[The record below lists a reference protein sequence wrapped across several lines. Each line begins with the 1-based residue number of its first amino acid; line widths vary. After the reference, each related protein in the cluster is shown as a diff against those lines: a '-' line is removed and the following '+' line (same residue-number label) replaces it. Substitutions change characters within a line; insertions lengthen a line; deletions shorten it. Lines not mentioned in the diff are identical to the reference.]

1 MSHPEHTVKS
11 RVAAISILASA
22 VMAAAKFVVGIA
34 IGSLALISEAL
45 HSSVD
50 LVATVITWLVVR
62 VSGKPADKEHHYG
75 HGKLESLSA
84 LGVIAMLYVL
94 AGGILVESW
103 SRLREGAIPPTL
115 SAIPF
120 IVLLID
126 IGVNF
131 WRARA
136 LHRTARDT
144 KSQAL
149 AADALHF
156 ASDVLG
162 SLAVIA
168 GLALSGLGYAWG
180 DAAAAIGVAVV
191 ISLLGL
197 RLARSTVETLLD
209 RAPEGVSEKAA
220 AAIKAVPGVVGVER
234 LRVRMVGP
242 THFIDAIVQ
251 VPRTFPIDRV
261 DEIKRKAQAAVT
273 RALDDAD
280 LTFTAVPV
288 ARDNESVR
296 ERIMVIARN
305 SGLAVHH
312 VTVHDLGGKLTVSID
327 LEVDGGMELTAA
339 HDIAQDLERN
349 IRDEFGEDVEVDT
362 HIEPLEPE
370 LPHGVDAAPD
380 RVETIR
386 TALTRFAADSA
397 IHDIHSVRVRDTD
410 AGEIVN
416 FHCHAAPS
424 MSVIEVHENVDE
436 IERALR
442 RAFPAVKRVISHAEP
457 PDAQSNP
464 ANAGRV
470 LVSDSP
476 RRCVARVI
484 RRWTRFIF
492 INESLTLDR
501 PRKLDSNR
509 CDSEVAGGSA
519 ELGAEDFAISFPWGL
534 KAWRAHTRR
543 ARASN
548 PIRSRDWRSRSRNRP
563 IIGS

>member
-1 MSHPEHTVKS
+1 MSPHVHTLKT
-11 RVAAISILASA
+11 RVAAISIFASA
-22 VMAAAKFVVGIA
+22 GMATAKFVVGIA

-50 LVATVITWLVVR
+50 VVATVITWLVVR
-62 VSGKPADKEHHYG
+62 VSDLPADEEHHYG
-75 HGKLESLSA
+75 HGKLESVSA
-84 LGVIAMLYVL
+84 LGVIALLYVL
-94 AGGILVESW
+94 AGGILVESY
-103 SRLREGAIPPTL
+103 SRLREGAPPPTI

-126 IGVNF
+126 IAVNF

-136 LHRTARDT
+136 LHRAAHDT

-149 AADALHF
+149 EADALHF

-162 SLAVIA
+162 SVAVII

-180 DAAAAIGVAVV
+180 DGAAAIGVAVM
-191 ISLLGL
+191 IALLGL

-209 RAPEGVSEKAA
+209 RAPEGALEKAT
-220 AAIKAVPGVVGVER
+220 AAIRTVPGVVDVER
-234 LRVRMVGP
+234 LRVRMVGS

-251 VPRTFPIDRV
+251 VPRTYPIDRV
-261 DEIKRKAQAAVT
+261 DEIKRRAQEAVAK
-273 RALDDAD
+273 ALDDAD

-327 LEVDGGMELTAA
+327 LEVDGDMALTAA
-339 HDIAQDLERN
+339 HDIAHELERN

-370 LPHGVDAAPD
+370 LPLGADAAPD
-380 RVETIR
+380 RVEAIK
-386 TALTRFAADSA
+386 TALSRFAADSA
-397 IHDIHSVRVRDTD
+397 IHDIHSVRVRNTD

-416 FHCHAAPS
+416 FHCRAAPS
-424 MSVIEVHENVDE
+424 MSVIKVHENVDE

-442 RAFPAVKRVISHAEP
+442 RAFPTVKRVISHAEP
-457 PDAQSNP
+457 PDA
-464 ANAGRV
+464 
-470 LVSDSP
+470 
-476 RRCVARVI
+476 
-484 RRWTRFIF
+484 
-492 INESLTLDR
+492 
-501 PRKLDSNR
+501 
-509 CDSEVAGGSA
+509 
-519 ELGAEDFAISFPWGL
+519 
-534 KAWRAHTRR
+534 
-543 ARASN
+543 
-548 PIRSRDWRSRSRNRP
+548 
-563 IIGS
+563 

>member
-1 MSHPEHTVKS
+1 MSPADHTIKS
-11 RVAAISILASA
+11 RVAAISVFASA
-22 VMAAAKFVVGIA
+22 GMAAAKFVVGVA

-62 VSGKPADKEHHYG
+62 VSDRPADEEHHYG
-75 HGKLESLSA
+75 HGKIESLSA
-84 LGVIAMLYVL
+84 LGVIALLYVL

-103 SRLREGAIPPTL
+103 SRLTEGAPPPTL

-120 IVLLID
+120 VVLLID
-126 IGVNF
+126 IAVNF

-136 LHRTARDT
+136 LHRAARDT

-162 SLAVIA
+162 SFAVII
-168 GLALSGLGYAWG
+168 GLALSGLGYVWG
-180 DAAAAIGVAVV
+180 DAAAAIAVAVM
-191 ISLLGL
+191 IALLGL

-209 RAPEGVSEKAA
+209 RAPEGASEKAA
-220 AAIKAVPGVVGVER
+220 AAIRTVPGVLDVQR
-234 LRVRMVGP
+234 LRVRMVGSM
-242 THFIDAIVQ
+242 HFIDAIAK

-261 DEIKRKAQAAVT
+261 EEIKRRAQEAITKA
-273 RALDDAD
+273 LGDAD

-327 LEVDGGMELTAA
+327 LEVDGDMALTAA
-339 HDIAQDLERN
+339 HDIAQELERN

-370 LPHGVDAAPD
+370 LPHGTDAAAD
-380 RVETIR
+380 RVETIKS
-386 TALTRFAADSA
+386 ALSRYAADTE
-397 IHDIHSVRVRDTD
+397 IHDIHNVRVRNTD

-416 FHCHAAPS
+416 FHCRAAPS
-424 MSVIEVHENVDE
+424 MSVIKVHENVDE

-442 RAFPAVKRVISHAEP
+442 RAFPTIKRVISHAEP
-457 PDAQSNP
+457 PYA
-464 ANAGRV
+464 
-470 LVSDSP
+470 
-476 RRCVARVI
+476 
-484 RRWTRFIF
+484 
-492 INESLTLDR
+492 
-501 PRKLDSNR
+501 
-509 CDSEVAGGSA
+509 
-519 ELGAEDFAISFPWGL
+519 
-534 KAWRAHTRR
+534 
-543 ARASN
+543 
-548 PIRSRDWRSRSRNRP
+548 
-563 IIGS
+563 

>member
-1 MSHPEHTVKS
+1 MSHPDHQVKS
-11 RVAAISILASA
+11 RVAAISIFASA
-22 VMAAAKFVVGIA
+22 GMAAAKFAVGIA

-50 LVATVITWLVVR
+50 VVATVITWLVVR
-62 VSGKPADKEHHYG
+62 VSDRPADEEHHYG
-75 HGKLESLSA
+75 HGKLESISA

-103 SRLREGAIPPTL
+103 SRLREGVPPPAI

-120 IVLLID
+120 IVLLVD
-126 IGVNF
+126 IAVNY

-162 SLAVIA
+162 SIAVII

-180 DAAAAIGVAVV
+180 DSAAAVAVAV
-191 ISLLGL
+191 MIALLGL
-197 RLARSTVETLLD
+197 RLARSTVETLVD
-209 RAPEGVSEKAA
+209 RAPEGASEKAA
-220 AAIKAVPGVVGVER
+220 AAIRAVPGVIDVER
-234 LRVRMVGP
+234 LRVRMVGS
-242 THFIDAIVQ
+242 THFVEAIVQ

-261 DEIKRKAQAAVT
+261 EEIKRNAQTAVSE
-273 RALDDAD
+273 ALDDAD

-327 LEVDGGMELTAA
+327 LEVDGEMALTAA
-339 HDIAQDLERN
+339 HDIAHELERS
-349 IRDEFGEDVEVDT
+349 IREEFGEDVEVDT

-370 LPHGVDAAPD
+370 LPLGTDAALD
-380 RVETIR
+380 RVEAI
-386 TALTRFAADSA
+386 TAALAGFAADGA

-416 FHCHAAPS
+416 FHCRAAPS
-424 MSVIEVHENVDE
+424 MSVIKVHENVDE

-442 RAFPAVKRVISHAEP
+442 RAFPTVKRVISHAEP
-457 PDAQSNP
+457 P
-464 ANAGRV
+464 NAA
-470 LVSDSP
+470 D
-476 RRCVARVI
+476 
-484 RRWTRFIF
+484 
-492 INESLTLDR
+492 
-501 PRKLDSNR
+501 
-509 CDSEVAGGSA
+509 
-519 ELGAEDFAISFPWGL
+519 
-534 KAWRAHTRR
+534 
-543 ARASN
+543 
-548 PIRSRDWRSRSRNRP
+548 
-563 IIGS
+563 